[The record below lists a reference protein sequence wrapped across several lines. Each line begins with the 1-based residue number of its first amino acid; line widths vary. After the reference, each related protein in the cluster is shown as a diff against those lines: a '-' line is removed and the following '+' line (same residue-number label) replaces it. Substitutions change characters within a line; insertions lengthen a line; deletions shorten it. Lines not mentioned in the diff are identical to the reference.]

1 MLSGDGHK
9 LEKKSAIS
17 SIFSNKRTNLLTSL
31 KSSGVKCGTVTNKE
45 SCPNSLN
52 LVKVWCLI
60 SFTTFCFDFLIRFLV
75 FRLKFNIPPIF
86 PIRIRRLTFG
96 PQTYEMMAISNLVKI
111 KNSNFPCSIFRVQEK
126 EDARQSLSPH
136 PLLLDHQQHHQHH
149 QHH

>member
-52 LVKVWCLI
+52 LVKVSEDLI
-60 SFTTFCFDFLIRFLV
+60 LIELTCYA
-75 FRLKFNIPPIF
+75 FR
-86 PIRIRRLTFG
+86 G
-96 PQTYEMMAISNLVKI
+96 WS
-111 KNSNFPCSIFRVQEK
+111 
-126 EDARQSLSPH
+126 
-136 PLLLDHQQHHQHH
+136 
-149 QHH
+149 